1 MLERL
6 DQSFTRI
13 SRFSA
18 DIAHELRTPLHNM
31 LGEIDVA
38 LSRPRSSEDYREALI
53 SSIEECGRLARLVD
67 NLLFLAR
74 AEAPRAVLTRDVL
87 DVVAELKTIC
97 DFHEA
102 TAHEAGIRLT
112 VTTHGQP
119 IGEVNRLLFQ
129 RALNNLVTNA
139 LAHTP
144 PGGSVTLAAAAG
156 GGDTVVEVID
166 TGCGIASTHLP
177 HVFDRF
183 YRVDQARQSG
193 EGAHVGLG
201 LSLVKSIVELHGGT
215 VDIVS
220 EVGRG
225 TTVSLSFPRRGDQ
238 RDAALGR
245 RPAGQEDDEIL
256 ISTSS

>member
-1 MLERL
+1 
-6 DQSFTRI
+6 
-13 SRFSA
+13 
-18 DIAHELRTPLHNM
+18 
-31 LGEIDVA
+31 
-38 LSRPRSSEDYREALI
+38 
-53 SSIEECGRLARLVD
+53 
-67 NLLFLAR
+67 
-74 AEAPRAVLTRDVL
+74 LTRDVL
-87 DVVAELKTIC
+87 DLVAELRTIC

-102 TAHEAGIRLT
+102 AAHEGGIRLT

-144 PGGSVTLAAAAG
+144 PGGSVTLVATSG
-156 GGDTVVEVID
+156 GGETVVEVID

-220 EVGRG
+220 EVGKG
-225 TTVSLSFPRRGDQ
+225 TTVSLRFPRRGDQ

-245 RPAGQEDDEIL
+245 RPARQEDDEIL
-256 ISTSS
+256 ISASS

>member
-1 MLERL
+1 
-6 DQSFTRI
+6 
-13 SRFSA
+13 
-18 DIAHELRTPLHNM
+18 
-31 LGEIDVA
+31 
-38 LSRPRSSEDYREALI
+38 
-53 SSIEECGRLARLVD
+53 
-67 NLLFLAR
+67 
-74 AEAPRAVLTRDVL
+74 
-87 DVVAELKTIC
+87 
-97 DFHEA
+97 
-102 TAHEAGIRLT
+102 

-139 LAHTP
+139 LAYTP
-144 PGGSVTLAAAAG
+144 PGGSVTLAATSG
-156 GGDTVVEVID
+156 GGDTVVQVID

-225 TTVSLSFPRRGDQ
+225 TTVSLRFPRRGDQ
-238 RDAALGR
+238 FDAALGR
-245 RPAGQEDDEIL
+245 RPARQEDDEIL
-256 ISTSS
+256 ISSSS